1 MLLARIRRFAEA
13 HHRAWCLAGIL
24 LVFLQPFI
32 AAHFCCDG
40 IEDEPML
47 RVRALGEMSQF
58 EADDRE
64 NHASDRETTI
74 FAQVPAGI
82 DHPDTL
88 SAGLGTLLALVLALL
103 PLARVASRPVA
114 PTGRIGPEQVP
125 PRGGAPPPAFPRRRR
140 PPPTAP
146 PPTH

>member
-13 HHRAWCLAGIL
+13 HHRAWCFAGIL

-32 AAHFCCDG
+32 AVHFCCDG

-47 RVRALGEMSQF
+47 RVRALGETSQF

-82 DHPDTL
+82 DHPHAL
-88 SAGLGTLLALVLALL
+88 NAGLNTLLALVLALL
-103 PLARVASRPVA
+103 PLALIPIRPIRPASRL
-114 PTGRIGPEQVP
+114 GPAQVP
-125 PRGGAPPPAFPRRRR
+125 PRGGAPPPALPWKRR
-140 PPPTAP
+140 PPAAAP
-146 PPTH
+146 PLAH